1 MGYEGKIV
9 QQAIKLRRKG
19 YSLGEIKNI
28 LHVSRSSVG
37 LWAKEVKLDQNAKG
51 RIQYLRKCAREK
63 AWRTISKKREERVK
77 KSKLWAEEKV
87 RSIHL
92 TKEQALLA
100 CSLLYWAEGGKTKKA
115 VDFINSDP
123 EMIKVFLRLFRYVFP
138 VNETKLRIC
147 VHVHEYHNVKAIIN
161 FWSEITS
168 IPPEQFNKPY
178 IKPHTKKVIR
188 EGYMGCITI
197 IYGDIDILR
206 KIIFT
211 YKVFT
216 RELDSGD
223 MLQ

>member
-1 MGYEGKIV
+1 MGYEKIIV
-9 QQAIKLRRKG
+9 QHAIELRRKG
-19 YSLGEIKNI
+19 YSLDEIKNI

-37 LWAKEVKLDQNAKG
+37 LWAKEVQLNQNAKG
-51 RIQYLRKCAREK
+51 RIQYLRKRAREK
-63 AWRTISKKREERVK
+63 AWKTISEKRKKRTEQ
-77 KSKLWAEEKV
+77 SKLWAEERI

-123 EMIKVFLRLFRYVFP
+123 EMIKTFLRLFRYVFP
-138 VNETKLRIC
+138 INETKLRIC

-161 FWSEITS
+161 FWSEITG
-168 IPPEQFNKPY
+168 IPPEQFNQPY

-188 EGYMGCITI
+188 EGYMGCVTI

-206 KIIFT
+206 KIIFS

-216 RELDSGD
+216 KELYNDG

>member
-1 MGYEGKIV
+1 MWVREV
-9 QQAIKLRRKG
+9 Q
-19 YSLGEIKNI
+19 
-28 LHVSRSSVG
+28 
-37 LWAKEVKLDQNAKG
+37 LDQNAKG
-51 RIQYLRKCAREK
+51 RIQYLRRNAREK
-63 AWRTISKKREERVK
+63 AWKTISKKREKRTEQSR
-77 KSKLWAEEKV
+77 LWTEKKV

-100 CSLLYWAEGGKTKKA
+100 CSLLYWAEGGKTKKG

-161 FWSEITS
+161 FWSEITG
-168 IPPEQFNKPY
+168 IPPAQFHKPY
-178 IKPHTKKVIR
+178 IKPHTRKVIR

-197 IYGDIDILR
+197 IYGDVEVLR

-211 YKVFT
+211 YKMFT
-216 RELDSGD
+216 RELDNGD